1 MRHDV
6 KTHRRKTR
14 GRVTGEELIEAIG
27 SIYEAALDISQWQAA
42 IGRIAHALDAHR
54 AQLFAPEM
62 RVGRELWVA
71 HNIDAAMMP
80 GYAEYYRHKDL
91 WVLRSFDR
99 LRDPGA
105 TSFDTMEV
113 TEAEYL
119 RSEFWNDFT
128 RPIDVF
134 RAACVTIDTSGP
146 SPRDRTYLA
155 VYRPR
160 RSEAFDQQT
169 LAFLRT
175 IQPHVQRS
183 LKLSLLLSSATSER
197 SMFHA
202 MLGAVST
209 PMLACSANTE
219 IQYANP
225 SAEALLRKNDGLGT
239 DGRRLVAATPGHT
252 NQLVRAIGKVA
263 GAASPDGTQT
273 GQTLQVPQRSSG
285 RPLTVTVAP
294 LPRNDDR
301 LLGMQRAVALVV
313 VHVPRQL
320 HETELAILREAHA
333 LTAAELRVVCS
344 MLDGGG
350 LPQVAARLGIGHST
364 ARTHLKHIFAKT
376 HTRRQAELVELVH
389 RLVH

>member
-6 KTHRRKTR
+6 KPHRRKSR
-14 GRVTGEELIEAIG
+14 GSITGEELIEVIG
-27 SIYEAALDISQWQAA
+27 SIYEAALDVSRWPAA
-42 IGRIAHALDAHR
+42 VGRIAHALDAHR

-62 RVGRELWVA
+62 KVGREFWIG
-71 HNIDAAMMP
+71 HNIDPAMMP

-91 WVLRSFDR
+91 WVLRSFER
-99 LRDPGA
+99 LRDPGS

-113 TEAEYL
+113 PEAEYL

-134 RAACVTIDTSGP
+134 RASCVTIDASGP
-146 SPRDRTYLA
+146 APRDRTYLA

-160 RSEAFDQQT
+160 QSEPFDQRT
-169 LAFLRT
+169 LTFLRT

-183 LKLSLLLSSATSER
+183 LRLSRLLSSTAAER
-197 SMFHA
+197 AMFHA
-202 MLGAVST
+202 MLGAVSV
-209 PMLACSANTE
+209 PMLACCSNAE

-225 SAEALLRKNDGLGT
+225 AAEALLRKNDGLGT
-239 DGRRLVAATPGHT
+239 DGRRLLAAAPAHT
-252 NQLVRAIGKVA
+252 DQLARAIGRAA
-263 GAASPDGTQT
+263 GAVSSDEAQAGR
-273 GQTLQVPQRSSG
+273 TLQVPQRSSG
-285 RPLTVTVAP
+285 HPLTVTVMP

-301 LLGMQRAVALVV
+301 LQGMRRAAALVV
-313 VHVPRQL
+313 IHPPRQL
-320 HETELAILREAHA
+320 HETELATLRTTHA
-333 LTAAELRVVCS
+333 LTAAEVRLVAS

-376 HTRRQAELVELVH
+376 QTRRQAELVELVH

>member
-1 MRHDV
+1 MRNDV
-6 KTHRRKTR
+6 NTHRRKTR
-14 GRVTGEELIEAIG
+14 GHATSEELIEVIG

-42 IGRIAHALDAHR
+42 LGRIARALDAHR

-62 RVGRELWVA
+62 KVGRELWVA

-134 RAACVTIDTSGP
+134 RASCVTIDTSGAA
-146 SPRDRTYLA
+146 PRDRTYLA

-160 RSEAFDQQT
+160 RSEPFDKDT
-169 LAFLRT
+169 LAFLHT

-183 LKLSLLLSSATSER
+183 LKLSRLLSSTTSER
-197 SMFHA
+197 AMFHA
-202 MLGAVST
+202 MLGAVAT
-209 PMLACSANTE
+209 PMLACTTDAE
-219 IQYANP
+219 VRYANP
-225 SAEALLRKNDGLGT
+225 AGEALLRENDGLST
-239 DGRRLVAATPGHT
+239 EGRRLLAATPAHT
-252 NQLVRAIGKVA
+252 DQLARAIGQAA
-263 GAASPDGTQT
+263 GAIGPNAAQAGR
-273 GQTLQVPQRSSG
+273 TLQVPQRSTG
-285 RPLTVTVAP
+285 RPMTVTVMP
-294 LPRNDDR
+294 LPRNDDQM
-301 LLGMQRAVALVV
+301 LDMERATALVII
-313 VHVPRQL
+313 HRPGRTL
-320 HETELAILREAHA
+320 ESELAQLREAYA
-333 LTAAELRVVCS
+333 LTAAEVKLLAS
-344 MLDGGG
+344 MLAGGA
-350 LPQVAARLGIGHST
+350 LPQVATRLGIGHST

-376 HTRRQAELVELVH
+376 QTRRQAELVELVH
-389 RLVH
+389 RLVR